1 LASKVEYSIAI
12 PANNEE
18 SVLEK
23 TVTDLA
29 SVFSKSSDVE
39 ILIVNNCSTDKTAE
53 VATKLQNLFSFV
65 RVCDTTNRLGYGVAV
80 KTAIADA
87 KGKYIVF
94 VMADGSELPDDVDRM
109 IQASRANPNSYIFGN
124 RFDKKSVVSGYP
136 RVKRVLNLSA
146 NFLISLL
153 FQTNSRDLTNGFKL
167 FIREPL
173 LPHIPKL
180 ADDFSVTLQ
189 LSMLVLRSRK
199 SVMNIP
205 NSWIGRYSGQSKFKI
220 AKLILP
226 YLRALSKSIT
236 F

>member
-1 LASKVEYSIAI
+1 MASKVEYSIAI